1 MTIRLFSFLFLI
13 VVIFSRLTS
22 VQAQNIPILF
32 ISDRD
37 GNREIYSM
45 NEDGTNVIR
54 LTNNPD
60 EDSEPVWSPDGR
72 QIAFTSKR
80 EGDFAIYVMNAD
92 GNNVRRVTT
101 DAMSRT
107 ATSPAWSPDG
117 RTLAFVSNTIIQ
129 SVNVDGTDLRRL
141 TQADGEAYDPA
152 WSPDGRQIAYAL
164 FQIDSSKIFV
174 MNVDGSQSQQ
184 LSREERATS
193 ESPAWSPDGTQIA
206 FTAIRGSNG
215 GDILIL
221 NITNGQT
228 RPLTGG
234 GNTFPSSPAWSPDG
248 QTIVYAQGEYRQPY
262 SIFSIAADGNGVRR
276 LTDGSSDGV
285 YPAWASPALISPR
298 SGGGG
303 SSAGI
308 VAVPVTNG
316 IISTPRLNVRS
327 QPDPE
332 TYIVARLSLNDTVG
346 VIGRNSN
353 STWVMVDMFGRVGW
367 VNGEYISVATGVSSL
382 PIVDGNST
390 LPGASSTFTFSCF
403 GARGPSF
410 ALNSRFTVPFGDGPT
425 LVRELPSSRVV
436 VESVPEG
443 SGGTVIA
450 GPVCSAAAENRVLTY
465 WYVRTDAGTYGYMSE
480 GFTSSPVA
488 WMLPG

>member
-1 MTIRLFSFLFLI
+1 MRAADFTSSIF
-13 VVIFSRLTS
+13 VV
-22 VQAQNIPILF
+22 
-32 ISDRD
+32 
-37 GNREIYSM
+37 
-45 NEDGTNVIR
+45 NEDG
-54 LTNNPD
+54 
-60 EDSEPVWSPDGR
+60 
-72 QIAFTSKR
+72 
-80 EGDFAIYVMNAD
+80 
-92 GNNVRRVTT
+92 
-101 DAMSRT
+101 
-107 ATSPAWSPDG
+107 
-117 RTLAFVSNTIIQ
+117 SN
-129 SVNVDGTDLRRL
+129 SH
-141 TQADGEAYDPA
+141 
-152 WSPDGRQIAYAL
+152 
-164 FQIDSSKIFV
+164 
-174 MNVDGSQSQQ
+174 Q
-184 LSREERATS
+184 LSREEGAES

-206 FTAIRGSNG
+206 FAATRGRG

-221 NITNGQT
+221 NLIAGGT
-228 RPLTGG
+228 RILTG
-234 GNTFPSSPAWSPDG
+234 SADAYVRSPAWSPNG
-248 QTIVYAQGEYRQPY
+248 SQIAYSQGAANAQDIYV
-262 SIFSIAADGNGVRR
+262 INADGNGVRR